1 MLRRILFLVCLLTL
15 LTSSATAQTAV
26 TRYVNTDCASNGDGT
41 ALTCAAGAGQPGAH
55 NSLFNAE
62 AANRD
67 LVANDELWLIQVSGE
82 APDTTCVVID
92 GWTTDATHT
101 LTIGPADGQ
110 EHGGRWPKKTY
121 RLAADCATQTLSI
134 ADDYVTVDGLAI
146 DNLDID
152 GGVQNVVEFDGGDN
166 SVVRNSYIK
175 KSFGENLLTYSEQL
189 DNAAWTTGASG
200 ASVTSDVRDSFLN
213 TATADK
219 VVEDGSSGQHYIVQ
233 SATLTQDV
241 PYVFSVDVH
250 TSSERNAYIVI
261 NDTGVLTV
269 NAVISSS
276 TGAILST
283 TETTG
288 TFDDIYVRS
297 LGDGWYRV
305 FMHVTPG
312 VGIGATDFYLQT
324 ASGTTVSYAGDAA
337 SGTVY
342 FGAQLS
348 TKNDN
353 LFDFE
358 EGFDD
363 AAWTKTRATVSADA
377 TLSPFG
383 MPTAE
388 ILVEDATAGAS
399 HYVAQSITLTDS
411 TQYQFGLY
419 AKKRARDHVQFE
431 IFDSGIVFLEIYAD
445 LSDCT
450 VAQIGEF
457 SGSSFDNYF
466 VRTAPNGWCYLGG
479 YFTTPG
485 AGSGVTDVNIFITD
499 GTTESYNGDAASD
512 IAIWNAHIFP
522 VSASLGKGDSYVA
535 TTSAARSFSAGTSN
549 YCVNLDGAN
558 NANFYAAFYN
568 NLVSNCVTSV
578 YAETGTDTD
587 FDIFYNTVVFP
598 RVYGIYVNR
607 ADDAASVTRVFNNLL
622 YQAADTDYET
632 ALTTSTIVTAANN
645 TSDASSDDGGARQD
659 QRAYAFVAG
668 SYDLLS
674 TDTIA
679 IDRAEIQGGIVDHD
693 YQGDPRDFSQNLF
706 VRSDDLATA
715 WTSTR
720 VTVATDTTLDPF
732 GTTLADTVTEGTD
745 VNTTH
750 VVSNTVAVLS
760 NVEYQMGGYAKR
772 TSLIAPKRDV
782 SIRFDGAPFTASSY
796 AHFDLSDCST
806 SGSSGG
812 VTWLYAEAV
821 DNDWCLIKARAT
833 TIAAGTG
840 TFGYYL
846 AETPG
851 DVFYDGNGASQ
862 IYLTGLHLFSANA
875 EDVYIPTAAAAITDG
890 SFDVGWDEYTSLAG
904 IPWWDAFV
912 RRVCGGCF

>member
-1 MLRRILFLVCLLTL
+1 MLRRILFLVCFLTL

-26 TRYVNTDCASNGDGT
+26 TRYVNTDCTSNGDGT

-67 LVANDELWLIQVSGE
+67 LVANDELWLIQVAGE

-121 RLAADCATQTLSI
+121 RLAADCAAGTIILRN
-134 ADDYVTVDGLAI
+134 DYTTVDGIAV

-152 GGVQNVVEFDGGDN
+152 GGTQSVVEIQGADN
-166 SVVRNSYIK
+166 SVVRNSYIR
-175 KSFGENLLTYSEQL
+175 KSYGENLLTYSEQL
-189 DNAAWTTGASG
+189 DNLAWTSGASG
-200 ASVTSDVRDSFLN
+200 ASVTADTTDSFLN
-213 TATADK
+213 TLTADK
-219 VVEDGSSGQHYIVQ
+219 VVEDGSTGQHYIVQ
-233 SATLTQDV
+233 TATLTQDV
-241 PYVFSVDVH
+241 PYVFSTYVH
-250 TSSERNAYIVI
+250 SSSERNAYIVI
-261 NDTGVLTV
+261 NDTGVLTLR
-269 NAVISSS
+269 AVIDSGS
-276 TGAILST
+276 GAILST
-283 TETTG
+283 TEVAG
-288 TFDDIYVRS
+288 TFDDIYTENI
-297 LGDGWYRV
+297 GGGWYRV
-305 FMHVTPG
+305 YIHATPG

-324 ASGTTVSYAGDAA
+324 ADGTTTSYAGDSS
-337 SGTVY
+337 SGVVY

-348 TKNDN
+348 SIAEY
-353 LFDFE
+353 LLDFSSS
-358 EGFDD
+358 FDD
-363 AAWTKTRATVSADA
+363 AAWTKTRSTVSADA
-377 TLSPFG
+377 SVGPDGL
-383 MPTAE
+383 
-388 ILVEDATAGAS
+388 ATADKLVDDGTAAS
-399 HYVAQSITLTDS
+399 THYVSQNATLVDS
-411 TQYQFGLY
+411 TKYLYEVY
-419 AKKRARDHVQFE
+419 AKKAERDDVAVN
-431 IFDSGIVFLEIYAD
+431 IFDSGVIDVLLDVD

-450 VAQIGEF
+450 VSNITETT
-457 SGSSFDNYF
+457 SSFDDYYVVNH
-466 VRTAPNGWCYLGG
+466 TGGWCRIGAF
-479 YFTTPG
+479 FTTPG
-485 AGSGVTDVNIFITD
+485 AGSGVTQFATYMTID
-499 GTTESYNGDAASD
+499 GVISYDGD
-512 IAIWNAHIFP
+512 
-522 VSASLGKGDSYVA
+522 SASGVYLARSNLSVAGSRGGDYVA
-535 TTSAARSFSAGTSN
+535 TTSSARSYSSGSAPFCA
-549 YCVNLDGAN
+549 YFDGAN
-558 NANFYAAFYN
+558 YNNFSTSFYN
-568 NLVSNCVTSV
+568 NLLAECRVALE
-578 YAETGTDTD
+578 AETGTDTD
-587 FDIFYNTVVFP
+587 FDIFYNTIVFP
-598 RVYGIYVNR
+598 RAYAVQITR
-607 ADDAASVTRVFNNLL
+607 ADDANSLVRFFNNLIFQPAQIG
-622 YQAADTDYET
+622 YSTVGA
-632 ALTTSTIVTAANN
+632 TSTLSTAANN
-645 TSDASSDDGGARQD
+645 TSDSTSPDGAPYRN
-659 QRAYAFVAG
+659 QRAYSFVAG

-674 TDTIA
+674 TDTVA
-679 IDRAEIQGGIVDHD
+679 KDRAEVQGGVVDHD
-693 YQGDPRDFSQNLF
+693 YQGDPREFSQNLF

-750 VVSNTVAVLS
+750 LVSNTVAVLS
-760 NVEYQMGGYAKR
+760 NVEYQVGGYAKR

-806 SGSSGG
+806 SSSSGG

-851 DVFYDGNGASQ
+851 DVFYDGNGSSQ
-862 IYLTGLHLFSANA
+862 IYLTGLHLFAANA
-875 EDVYIPTAAAAITDG
+875 EDVYVPTAAAAITNG

-904 IPWWDAFV
+904 VPWWDAFV